1 MNFSL
6 RKIHKKWSEI
16 LLIAN
21 IFIESFKTLHSL
33 FSKAQ
38 VGYVIFKL
46 FEKKC
51 FLKTSAYMHN
61 FKLDFTHTKWIQKYY
76 ETKIG
81 KIAHCASTK

>member
-46 FEKKC
+46 FEKKV
-51 FLKTSAYMHN
+51 F
-61 FKLDFTHTKWIQKYY
+61 FKNICIHAQFQTRFHTYQMDSKVL
-76 ETKIG
+76 
-81 KIAHCASTK
+81 